1 MRFIP
6 LLLLALVLAACGSPP
21 VRPTAPPAHAAPPET
36 GDALVVET
44 AFSPGLPQ
52 LLARLRDQRLIYVG
66 EVHDRNADHRLQL
79 AVLRALPPDRV
90 ALGVEWF
97 QARFQS
103 ALDDYIAGRI
113 DEAEMLRRTEYFT
126 RWRFDYRL
134 YRPIIRYAREHHIP
148 IIALNASREL
158 TEAIRARGIA
168 GLPPGLRDELPES
181 YDFSD
186 REYDRI
192 LRGVFSQH
200 ERKSQEFPRFRE
212 VQLTWD
218 ESMAQRIAAYLKAHP
233 ERQMVVMAG
242 RGHVAGR
249 HGIPNRVSRRSGIRG
264 VVILRPVDDEP
275 PRGQAD
281 YLVLSEERPLPPR
294 GLIGAL
300 LDIADGRV
308 VIKGFTPGSAGRA
321 AGLREGDRIVAING
335 REVTDYTAFKL
346 GMLGLGP
353 GARLRLVVLRQN
365 ADGETRRH
373 AVEVALKAPRDAG
386 LHR

>member
-1 MRFIP
+1 M
-6 LLLLALVLAACGSPP
+6 LAGCGSPP
-21 VRPTAPPAHAAPPET
+21 LRSPLPSNHPLPPSAD
-36 GDALVVET
+36 DALVIEP
-44 AFSPGLPQ
+44 ALSPGLPQ
-52 LLARLRDQRLIYVG
+52 LLARLRDQRLVYVG

-79 AVLRALPPDRV
+79 AVLQALPPDRV

-103 ALDDYIAGRI
+103 ALDDYIGGRI
-113 DEAEMLRRTEYFT
+113 TEEEMLRRTEYFT

-158 TEAIRARGIA
+158 TDAIRDRGIA
-168 GLPPGLRDELPES
+168 GLPPSLRDELPES
-181 YDFSD
+181 YDFGD
-186 REYDRI
+186 HEYDRI
-192 LRGVFSQH
+192 LHRVFSQH
-200 ERKSQEFPRFRE
+200 PREEREFPRFRE

-218 ESMAQRIAAYLKAHP
+218 ESMAQRIAAYLKDHP

-242 RGHVAGR
+242 RGHIAGR
-249 HGIPNRVSRRSGIRG
+249 HGIPNRVTRRSGIRG
-264 VVILRPVDDEP
+264 VVVLRPVDDEP

-321 AGLREGDRIVAING
+321 AGLREGDHIVAVNG
-335 REVTDYTAFKL
+335 REITDYTSFKL
-346 GMLGLGP
+346 GTLGLGP
-353 GARLRLVVLRQN
+353 GERLRLTVARQGT
-365 ADGETRRH
+365 DGEARRQTL
-373 AVEVALKAPRDAG
+373 VVTLKVPRG
-386 LHR
+386 QGPHR

>member
-1 MRFIP
+1 M
-6 LLLLALVLAACGSPP
+6 LAGCGSPP
-21 VRPTAPPAHAAPPET
+21 VRSPLPSNHPLPPSAD
-36 GDALVVET
+36 DALVIEP

-52 LLARLRDQRLIYVG
+52 LLVRLRDQRLIYVG

-79 AVLRALPPDRV
+79 AVLQALPPDRV
-90 ALGVEWF
+90 TLGVEWF

-103 ALDDYIAGRI
+103 ALDDYIAGRST
-113 DEAEMLRRTEYFT
+113 EEEMLRRTEYFT

-158 TEAIRARGIA
+158 TDAIRDRGIA
-168 GLPPGLRDELPES
+168 GLPPGLRDELPDS

-192 LRGVFSQH
+192 LHKVFSQH
-200 ERKSQEFPRFRE
+200 PREEREFPRFRE

-218 ESMAQRIAAYLKAHP
+218 ESMAQRIAAYLKDHP

-242 RGHVAGR
+242 RGHIAGR
-249 HGIPNRVSRRSGIRG
+249 HGIPNRVTRRSGIRG
-264 VVILRPVDDEP
+264 VVVLRPVDDEP

-308 VIKGFTPGSAGRA
+308 LIKGFTPGSAARA
-321 AGLREGDRIVAING
+321 AGLREGDRIVAVEG
-335 REVTDYTAFKL
+335 HETGDFTAFKL
-346 GMLGLGP
+346 RMLGRGP
-353 GARLRLVVLRQN
+353 GERVHITVRRRGDA
-365 ADGETRRH
+365 GEQIRH
-373 AVEVALKAPRDAG
+373 TVEVTLKAPRDQG
-386 LHR
+386 PHR

>member
-1 MRFIP
+1 M
-6 LLLLALVLAACGSPP
+6 
-21 VRPTAPPAHAAPPET
+21 
-36 GDALVVET
+36 VET

-52 LLARLRDQRLIYVG
+52 LLARLREQRLIYVG

-79 AVLRALPPDRV
+79 AVLQALPPERV

-97 QARFQS
+97 QARFQPV
-103 ALDDYIAGRI
+103 LDDYVTGRI
-113 DEAEMLRRTEYFT
+113 DEAEMLRRTGYFT

-158 TEAIRARGIA
+158 TDAIRARGIA

-181 YDFSD
+181 YDFGD

-192 LRGVFSQH
+192 LRGVFLRHDRQSH
-200 ERKSQEFPRFRE
+200 EFPRFRE

-218 ESMAQRIAAYLKAHP
+218 ESMAQCIAGYLKDHP

-242 RGHVAGR
+242 RGHVVAR
-249 HGIPNRVSRRSGIRG
+249 HGIPDRVTRRSGIRG
-264 VVILRPVDDEP
+264 VVVVRPVDDEP

-281 YLVLSEERPLPPR
+281 YLVFSEEQPLSPR

-308 VIKGFTPGSAGRA
+308 VIEGFTPDSAGRT
-321 AGLREGDRIVAING
+321 AGLRTGDRIVAIDG

-346 GMLGLGP
+346 GMLGLRP
-353 GARLRLVVLRQN
+353 GARLRLVVLRQDV
-365 ADGETRRH
+365 DGEMLRH
-373 AVEVALKAPRDAG
+373 EVDVMLKAPRDKG
-386 LHR
+386 SHP